1 MIPVITIEGATAS
14 GKSALAIALAEALNT
29 EIISA
34 DSRQVY
40 RYMDIGTAKITKE
53 EQKRVK
59 HHLIDIINPNES
71 YNAGAFVKDA
81 SIIIEKL
88 YSEGKIPLICGG
100 TGLYVKSLLKGLFS
114 LPPLPKEIRQN
125 LKQRL
130 EKEGPAVLY
139 AELLKLDPLF
149 ADKISENDTQRI
161 LRGLE
166 VALGTGI
173 PLSEHWQ
180 KQQLS
185 CKYNAFRILID
196 IPRPELYKRINLRM
210 EKMLAQG
217 LLDEIEKLLAWGYE
231 ENSPGLNC
239 LGYKEFLPYL
249 QKKAELKDCVLM
261 AAQHQRNYAKRQ
273 VTWYRKCSFDL
284 VISPSGITMPPS
296 FKNNRKNDVP
306 IVFWVDKA
314 INPPVF
320 LICQPPPL

>member
-14 GKSALAIALAEALNT
+14 GKSALAIVLAEALNT

-40 RYMDIGTAKITKE
+40 RYLDIGTAKVTKE

-59 HHLIDIINPNES
+59 HHLIDIINPDET

-88 YSEGKIPLICGG
+88 HSEGKIPVICGG
-100 TGLYVKSLLKGLFS
+100 TGLYIKALLKGLFS
-114 LPPLPKEIRQN
+114 LPPLPQEIRQN

-130 EKEGPAVLY
+130 KEEGLAALY
-139 AELLKLDPLF
+139 AELKSLDPLF
-149 ADKISENDTQRI
+149 AEKISENDTQRI

-166 VALGTGI
+166 VAIGTGI

-180 KQQLS
+180 KQKSS

-196 IPRPELYKRINLRM
+196 IPRPELYQRINQRI

-217 LLDEIEKLLAWGYE
+217 LLAEIENLFALGYD

-239 LGYKEFLPYL
+239 LGYKEFLPYF
-249 QKKAELKDCVLM
+249 KKEVGLEECILL

-273 VTWYRKCSFDL
+273 VTWYRKGNFDL
-284 VISPSGITMPPS
+284 VISPSGITT
-296 FKNNRKNDVP
+296 F
-306 IVFWVDKA
+306 
-314 INPPVF
+314 
-320 LICQPPPL
+320 

>member
-14 GKSALAIALAEALNT
+14 GKSALAIVLAEALNT

-40 RYMDIGTAKITKE
+40 RYLDIGTAKVTKE

-59 HHLIDIINPNES
+59 HHLIDIINPDET

-88 YSEGKIPLICGG
+88 HSEGKIPVICGG
-100 TGLYVKSLLKGLFS
+100 TGLYIKALLKGLFF
-114 LPPLPKEIRQN
+114 LPPLPQEIRQN

-130 EKEGPAVLY
+130 KEEGLAALY
-139 AELLKLDPLF
+139 AELKSLDPLF
-149 ADKISENDTQRI
+149 AEKISENDTQRI

-166 VALGTGI
+166 VAIGTGI

-180 KQQLS
+180 KQKSS

-196 IPRPELYKRINLRM
+196 IPRPELYQRINQRI

-217 LLDEIEKLLAWGYE
+217 LLAEIENLFALGYD

-239 LGYKEFLPYL
+239 LGYKEFLPYF
-249 QKKAELKDCVLM
+249 KKEAGLEECILL

-273 VTWYRKCSFDL
+273 VTWYRKGNFDL
-284 VISPSGITMPPS
+284 VISPSGITT
-296 FKNNRKNDVP
+296 F
-306 IVFWVDKA
+306 
-314 INPPVF
+314 
-320 LICQPPPL
+320 

>member
-14 GKSALAIALAEALNT
+14 GKSALAIVLAEALNT

-40 RYMDIGTAKITKE
+40 RYLDIGTAKVTKE

-59 HHLIDIINPNES
+59 HHLIDIINPDET

-88 YSEGKIPLICGG
+88 HSEGKIPVICGG
-100 TGLYVKSLLKGLFS
+100 TGLYIKALLKGLFF
-114 LPPLPKEIRQN
+114 LPPLPQEIRQN
-125 LKQRL
+125 LKQHL
-130 EKEGPAVLY
+130 KEEGLAALY
-139 AELLKLDPLF
+139 AELKSLDPLF
-149 ADKISENDTQRI
+149 AEKISENDTQRI

-166 VALGTGI
+166 VAIGTGI

-180 KQQLS
+180 KQKSS

-196 IPRPELYKRINLRM
+196 IPRPELYQRINQRI

-217 LLDEIEKLLAWGYE
+217 LLAEIENLFALGYD

-239 LGYKEFLPYL
+239 LGYKEFLPYF
-249 QKKAELKDCVLM
+249 KKEAGLEECILL

-273 VTWYRKCSFDL
+273 VTWYRKGNFDL
-284 VISPSGITMPPS
+284 VISPSGITT
-296 FKNNRKNDVP
+296 F
-306 IVFWVDKA
+306 
-314 INPPVF
+314 
-320 LICQPPPL
+320 

>member
-14 GKSALAIALAEALNT
+14 GKSALAIVLAEALNT

-40 RYMDIGTAKITKE
+40 RYLDIGTAKLTKE

-59 HHLIDIINPNES
+59 HHLIDIINPDET

-81 SIIIEKL
+81 SLIIEKL
-88 YSEGKIPLICGG
+88 HSEGKIPVICGG
-100 TGLYVKSLLKGLFS
+100 TGLYIKALLKGLFS
-114 LPPLPKEIRQN
+114 LPPLPQEIRQN

-130 EKEGPAVLY
+130 KEEGLAALY
-139 AELLKLDPLF
+139 AELKSLDPLF
-149 ADKISENDTQRI
+149 AEKISENDTQRI

-166 VALGTGI
+166 VAIGTGI

-180 KQQLS
+180 KQKSS

-196 IPRPELYKRINLRM
+196 IPRPELYQRINQRI

-217 LLDEIEKLLAWGYE
+217 LLAEIENLFALGYD

-239 LGYKEFLPYL
+239 LGYKEFLPYF
-249 QKKAELKDCVLM
+249 KKEAGLEECILL

-273 VTWYRKCSFDL
+273 VTWYRKGNFDL
-284 VISPSGITMPPS
+284 VISPSGITT
-296 FKNNRKNDVP
+296 F
-306 IVFWVDKA
+306 
-314 INPPVF
+314 
-320 LICQPPPL
+320 

>member
-40 RYMDIGTAKITKE
+40 RFMDIGTAKVTKE
-53 EQKRVK
+53 EQKRIK
-59 HHLIDIINPNES
+59 HHLIDIINPSEN
-71 YNAGAFVKDA
+71 YNAGAFLKDA

-88 YSEGKIPLICGG
+88 HSEGKIPVICGG
-100 TGLYVKSLLKGLFS
+100 TGLYVKALLKGLFT
-114 LPPLPKEIRQN
+114 LPPLPEKIRHS

-130 EKEGPAVLY
+130 KNEGIAVLY

-149 ADKISENDTQRI
+149 ANKISENDTQRI

-166 VALGTGI
+166 VVMGTGI
-173 PLSEHWQ
+173 PLSDHWQ
-180 KQQLS
+180 KQKLS

-210 EKMLAQG
+210 EKMLDQG
-217 LLDEIEKLLAWGYE
+217 LLDEIENLFALGYT

-249 QKKAELKDCVLM
+249 QKK
-261 AAQHQRNYAKRQ
+261 QN
-273 VTWYRKCSFDL
+273 
-284 VISPSGITMPPS
+284 
-296 FKNNRKNDVP
+296 
-306 IVFWVDKA
+306 
-314 INPPVF
+314 
-320 LICQPPPL
+320 

>member
-14 GKSALAIALAEALNT
+14 GKSALAIVLAEALNT

-40 RYMDIGTAKITKE
+40 RYLDIGTAKVTKE

-59 HHLIDIINPNES
+59 HHLIDIINPDET

-81 SIIIEKL
+81 SLIIEKL
-88 YSEGKIPLICGG
+88 HSEGKIPVICGG
-100 TGLYVKSLLKGLFS
+100 TGLYIKALLKGLFF
-114 LPPLPKEIRQN
+114 LPPLPQEIRQN
-125 LKQRL
+125 LKQHL
-130 EKEGPAVLY
+130 KEEGLAALY
-139 AELLKLDPLF
+139 AELKSLDPLF
-149 ADKISENDTQRI
+149 AEKISENDTQRI

-166 VALGTGI
+166 VAIGTGI

-180 KQQLS
+180 KQKSS

-196 IPRPELYKRINLRM
+196 IPRPELYQRINQRI

-217 LLDEIEKLLAWGYE
+217 LLAEIENLFALGYD

-239 LGYKEFLPYL
+239 LGYKEFLPYF
-249 QKKAELKDCVLM
+249 KKEAGLEECILL

-273 VTWYRKCSFDL
+273 VTWYRKGNFDL
-284 VISPSGITMPPS
+284 VISPSGITT
-296 FKNNRKNDVP
+296 F
-306 IVFWVDKA
+306 
-314 INPPVF
+314 
-320 LICQPPPL
+320 

>member
-40 RYMDIGTAKITKE
+40 RYLDIGTAKVTKE

-59 HHLIDIINPNES
+59 HHLIDIINPDET

-81 SIIIEKL
+81 SLIIEKL
-88 YSEGKIPLICGG
+88 HSEGKIPVICGG
-100 TGLYVKSLLKGLFS
+100 TGLYIKALLKGLFF
-114 LPPLPKEIRQN
+114 LPPLPQEIRQN

-130 EKEGPAVLY
+130 KEEGLAALY
-139 AELLKLDPLF
+139 AELKSLDPLF

-166 VALGTGI
+166 VAIGTGI

-180 KQQLS
+180 KQKSS

-196 IPRPELYKRINLRM
+196 IPRPELYQRINQRI

-217 LLDEIEKLLAWGYE
+217 LLAEIENLFALGYD

-239 LGYKEFLPYL
+239 LGYKEFLPYF
-249 QKKAELKDCVLM
+249 KKEAGLDECILL

-273 VTWYRKCSFDL
+273 VTWYRKGNFDL
-284 VISPSGITMPPS
+284 VISPSGITT
-296 FKNNRKNDVP
+296 F
-306 IVFWVDKA
+306 
-314 INPPVF
+314 
-320 LICQPPPL
+320 

>member
-14 GKSALAIALAEALNT
+14 GKSALAIVLAEALNT

-40 RYMDIGTAKITKE
+40 RYLDIGTAKVTKE

-59 HHLIDIINPNES
+59 HHLIDIINPDET

-81 SIIIEKL
+81 SLIIEKL
-88 YSEGKIPLICGG
+88 HSEGKIPVICGG
-100 TGLYVKSLLKGLFS
+100 TGLYIKALLKGLFS
-114 LPPLPKEIRQN
+114 LPPLPQEIRQN
-125 LKQRL
+125 LKQHL
-130 EKEGPAVLY
+130 KEEGLAALY
-139 AELLKLDPLF
+139 AELKSLDPLF
-149 ADKISENDTQRI
+149 AEKISENDTQRI

-166 VALGTGI
+166 VAIGTGI

-180 KQQLS
+180 KQKSS

-196 IPRPELYKRINLRM
+196 IPRPELYQRINQRI

-217 LLDEIEKLLAWGYE
+217 LLAEIENLFALGYD

-239 LGYKEFLPYL
+239 LGYKEFLPYF
-249 QKKAELKDCVLM
+249 KKEAGLEECILL

-273 VTWYRKCSFDL
+273 VTWYRKGNFDL
-284 VISPSGITMPPS
+284 VISPSGITT
-296 FKNNRKNDVP
+296 F
-306 IVFWVDKA
+306 
-314 INPPVF
+314 
-320 LICQPPPL
+320 

>member
-14 GKSALAIALAEALNT
+14 GKSALAIVLAEALNT

-40 RYMDIGTAKITKE
+40 RYLDIGTAKVTKE

-59 HHLIDIINPNES
+59 HHLIDIINPDET

-81 SIIIEKL
+81 SLIIEKL
-88 YSEGKIPLICGG
+88 HSEGKIPVICGG
-100 TGLYVKSLLKGLFS
+100 TGLYIKALLKGLFS
-114 LPPLPKEIRQN
+114 LPPLPQEIRQN

-130 EKEGPAVLY
+130 KEEGLAALY
-139 AELLKLDPLF
+139 AELKSLDPLF
-149 ADKISENDTQRI
+149 AEKISENDTQRI

-166 VALGTGI
+166 VAIGTGI

-180 KQQLS
+180 KQKSS

-196 IPRPELYKRINLRM
+196 IPRPELYQRINQRI

-217 LLDEIEKLLAWGYE
+217 LLAEIENLFALGYD

-239 LGYKEFLPYL
+239 LGYKEFLPYF
-249 QKKAELKDCVLM
+249 KKEAGLEECILL

-273 VTWYRKCSFDL
+273 VTWYRKGNFDL
-284 VISPSGITMPPS
+284 VISPSEITT
-296 FKNNRKNDVP
+296 F
-306 IVFWVDKA
+306 
-314 INPPVF
+314 
-320 LICQPPPL
+320 

>member
-14 GKSALAIALAEALNT
+14 GKSALAIVLAEALNT

-40 RYMDIGTAKITKE
+40 RYLDIGTAKVTKE

-59 HHLIDIINPNES
+59 HHLIDIINPDET

-88 YSEGKIPLICGG
+88 HSEGKIPVICGG
-100 TGLYVKSLLKGLFS
+100 TGLYIKALLKGLFS
-114 LPPLPKEIRQN
+114 LPPLPQEIRQN
-125 LKQRL
+125 LKQHL
-130 EKEGPAVLY
+130 KEEGLAALY
-139 AELLKLDPLF
+139 AELKSLDPLF
-149 ADKISENDTQRI
+149 AEKISENDTQRI

-166 VALGTGI
+166 VAIGTGI

-180 KQQLS
+180 KQKSS

-196 IPRPELYKRINLRM
+196 IPRPELYQRINQRI

-217 LLDEIEKLLAWGYE
+217 LLAEIENLFALGYD

-239 LGYKEFLPYL
+239 LGYKEFLPYF
-249 QKKAELKDCVLM
+249 KKEAGLEECILL

-273 VTWYRKCSFDL
+273 VTWYRKGNFDL
-284 VISPSGITMPPS
+284 VISPSGITT
-296 FKNNRKNDVP
+296 F
-306 IVFWVDKA
+306 
-314 INPPVF
+314 
-320 LICQPPPL
+320 

>member
-14 GKSALAIALAEALNT
+14 GKSALAIVLAEALNT

-40 RYMDIGTAKITKE
+40 RYLDIGTAKVTKE

-59 HHLIDIINPNES
+59 HHLIDIINPDET

-81 SIIIEKL
+81 SLIIEKL
-88 YSEGKIPLICGG
+88 HSEGKIPVICGG
-100 TGLYVKSLLKGLFS
+100 TGLYIKALLKGLFF
-114 LPPLPKEIRQN
+114 LPPLPQEIRQN

-130 EKEGPAVLY
+130 KEEGLAALY
-139 AELLKLDPLF
+139 AELKSLDPLF

-166 VALGTGI
+166 VAIGTGI

-180 KQQLS
+180 KQKSS

-196 IPRPELYKRINLRM
+196 IPRPELYQRINQRI

-217 LLDEIEKLLAWGYE
+217 LLAEIENLFALGYD

-239 LGYKEFLPYL
+239 LGYKEFLPYF
-249 QKKAELKDCVLM
+249 KKEAGLEECILL

-273 VTWYRKCSFDL
+273 VTWYRKGNFDL
-284 VISPSGITMPPS
+284 VISPSEITT
-296 FKNNRKNDVP
+296 F
-306 IVFWVDKA
+306 
-314 INPPVF
+314 
-320 LICQPPPL
+320 

>member
-14 GKSALAIALAEALNT
+14 GKSALAIVLAEALNT

-40 RYMDIGTAKITKE
+40 RYLDIGTAKVTKE

-59 HHLIDIINPNES
+59 HHLIDIINPDET
-71 YNAGAFVKDA
+71 YNAGALVKDA
-81 SIIIEKL
+81 SLIIEKL
-88 YSEGKIPLICGG
+88 HSEGKIPIICGG
-100 TGLYVKSLLKGLFS
+100 TGLYIKALLKGLFF
-114 LPPLPKEIRQN
+114 LPPLPQEIRQN

-130 EKEGPAVLY
+130 KEEGLAALY
-139 AELLKLDPLF
+139 AELKSLDPLF
-149 ADKISENDTQRI
+149 AEKISENDTQRI

-166 VALGTGI
+166 VAIGTGI

-180 KQQLS
+180 KQKSS

-196 IPRPELYKRINLRM
+196 IPRPELYQRINQRI

-217 LLDEIEKLLAWGYE
+217 LLAEIENLFALGYD

-239 LGYKEFLPYL
+239 LGYKEFLPYF
-249 QKKAELKDCVLM
+249 KKEAGLEECILL

-273 VTWYRKCSFDL
+273 VTWYRKGNFDL
-284 VISPSGITMPPS
+284 VISPSGITT
-296 FKNNRKNDVP
+296 F
-306 IVFWVDKA
+306 
-314 INPPVF
+314 
-320 LICQPPPL
+320 

>member
-14 GKSALAIALAEALNT
+14 GKSALAIVLAEALNT

-40 RYMDIGTAKITKE
+40 RYLDIGTAKVTKE

-59 HHLIDIINPNES
+59 HHLIDIINPDET

-81 SIIIEKL
+81 SLIIEKL
-88 YSEGKIPLICGG
+88 HSEGKIPVICGG
-100 TGLYVKSLLKGLFS
+100 TGLYIKALLKGLFF
-114 LPPLPKEIRQN
+114 LPPLPQEIRQN
-125 LKQRL
+125 LKQHL
-130 EKEGPAVLY
+130 KEEGLAALY
-139 AELLKLDPLF
+139 AELKSLDPLF
-149 ADKISENDTQRI
+149 AEKISENDTQRI

-166 VALGTGI
+166 VAIGTGI

-180 KQQLS
+180 KQKSS

-196 IPRPELYKRINLRM
+196 IPRPELYQRINQRI

-217 LLDEIEKLLAWGYE
+217 LLAEIENLFALGYD

-239 LGYKEFLPYL
+239 LGYKEFLPYF
-249 QKKAELKDCVLM
+249 KKEVGLEECILL

-273 VTWYRKCSFDL
+273 VTWYRKGNFDL
-284 VISPSGITMPPS
+284 VISPSEITT
-296 FKNNRKNDVP
+296 F
-306 IVFWVDKA
+306 
-314 INPPVF
+314 
-320 LICQPPPL
+320 

>member
-14 GKSALAIALAEALNT
+14 GKSALAIVLAEALNT

-40 RYMDIGTAKITKE
+40 RYLDIGTAKVTKE

-59 HHLIDIINPNES
+59 HHLIDIINPDET

-88 YSEGKIPLICGG
+88 HSEGKIPVICGG
-100 TGLYVKSLLKGLFS
+100 TGLYIKALLKGLFS
-114 LPPLPKEIRQN
+114 LPPLPQEIRQN

-130 EKEGPAVLY
+130 KEEGLAALY
-139 AELLKLDPLF
+139 AELKSLDPLF
-149 ADKISENDTQRI
+149 AEKISENDTQRI

-166 VALGTGI
+166 VAIGTGI

-180 KQQLS
+180 KQKSS

-196 IPRPELYKRINLRM
+196 IPRPELYQRINQRI

-217 LLDEIEKLLAWGYE
+217 LLAEIENLFALGYD
-231 ENSPGLNC
+231 ENSPGLSC
-239 LGYKEFLPYL
+239 LGYKEFLPYF
-249 QKKAELKDCVLM
+249 KKEAGLEECILL

-273 VTWYRKCSFDL
+273 VTWYRKGNFDL
-284 VISPSGITMPPS
+284 VISPSGITT
-296 FKNNRKNDVP
+296 F
-306 IVFWVDKA
+306 
-314 INPPVF
+314 
-320 LICQPPPL
+320 

>member
-14 GKSALAIALAEALNT
+14 GKSALAIVLAEALNT

-40 RYMDIGTAKITKE
+40 RYLDIGTAKLTKE

-59 HHLIDIINPNES
+59 HHLIDIINPDET

-88 YSEGKIPLICGG
+88 HSEGKIPVICGG
-100 TGLYVKSLLKGLFS
+100 TGLYIKALLKGLFS
-114 LPPLPKEIRQN
+114 LPPLPQEIRQN

-130 EKEGPAVLY
+130 KEEGLAALY
-139 AELLKLDPLF
+139 AELKILDPLF
-149 ADKISENDTQRI
+149 AEKISENDTQRI

-166 VALGTGI
+166 VAIGTGI

-180 KQQLS
+180 KQKSS

-196 IPRPELYKRINLRM
+196 IPRPELYQRINQRI

-217 LLDEIEKLLAWGYE
+217 LLAEIENLFALGYD

-239 LGYKEFLPYL
+239 LGYKEFLPYF
-249 QKKAELKDCVLM
+249 KKEAGLEECILL

-273 VTWYRKCSFDL
+273 VTWYRKGNFDL
-284 VISPSGITMPPS
+284 VISPSGITT
-296 FKNNRKNDVP
+296 F
-306 IVFWVDKA
+306 
-314 INPPVF
+314 
-320 LICQPPPL
+320 

>member
-14 GKSALAIALAEALNT
+14 GKSALAIVLAEALNT

-40 RYMDIGTAKITKE
+40 RYLDIGTAKVTKE

-59 HHLIDIINPNES
+59 HHLIDIINPDET

-81 SIIIEKL
+81 SLIIEKL
-88 YSEGKIPLICGG
+88 HSEGKIPVICGG
-100 TGLYVKSLLKGLFS
+100 TGLYIKALLKGLFS
-114 LPPLPKEIRQN
+114 LPPLPQEIRQN

-130 EKEGPAVLY
+130 KEEGLAALY
-139 AELLKLDPLF
+139 AELKSLDPLF
-149 ADKISENDTQRI
+149 AEKISENDTQRI

-166 VALGTGI
+166 VAIGTGI

-180 KQQLS
+180 KQKSS

-196 IPRPELYKRINLRM
+196 IPRSELYQRINQRI
-210 EKMLAQG
+210 EKMLDQG
-217 LLDEIEKLLAWGYE
+217 LLAEIENLFALGYD

-239 LGYKEFLPYL
+239 LGYKEFLPYF
-249 QKKAELKDCVLM
+249 KKEAGLEECILL

-273 VTWYRKCSFDL
+273 VTWYRKGNFDL
-284 VISPSGITMPPS
+284 VISPSGITT
-296 FKNNRKNDVP
+296 F
-306 IVFWVDKA
+306 
-314 INPPVF
+314 
-320 LICQPPPL
+320 

>member
-14 GKSALAIALAEALNT
+14 GKSALAIVLAEALNT

-40 RYMDIGTAKITKE
+40 RYLDIGTAKLTKE

-59 HHLIDIINPNES
+59 HHLIDIINPDET

-81 SIIIEKL
+81 SLIIEKL
-88 YSEGKIPLICGG
+88 HSEGKIPVICGG
-100 TGLYVKSLLKGLFS
+100 TGLYIKALLKGLFF
-114 LPPLPKEIRQN
+114 LPPLPQEIRQN

-130 EKEGPAVLY
+130 KEEGLAALY
-139 AELLKLDPLF
+139 TDLKSLDPLF
-149 ADKISENDTQRI
+149 AEKISENDTQRI

-166 VALGTGI
+166 VAIGTGI

-180 KQQLS
+180 KQKSS

-196 IPRPELYKRINLRM
+196 IPRPELYQRINQRI

-217 LLDEIEKLLAWGYE
+217 LLAEIENLFALGYD

-239 LGYKEFLPYL
+239 LGYKEFLPYF
-249 QKKAELKDCVLM
+249 KKEAGLEECILL

-273 VTWYRKCSFDL
+273 VTWYRKGNFDL
-284 VISPSGITMPPS
+284 VISPSGITT
-296 FKNNRKNDVP
+296 F
-306 IVFWVDKA
+306 
-314 INPPVF
+314 
-320 LICQPPPL
+320 

>member
-14 GKSALAIALAEALNT
+14 GKSALAIVLAEALNT

-40 RYMDIGTAKITKE
+40 RYLDIGTAKVTKE

-59 HHLIDIINPNES
+59 HHLIDIINPDET

-81 SIIIEKL
+81 SLIIEKL
-88 YSEGKIPLICGG
+88 HSEGKIPVICGG
-100 TGLYVKSLLKGLFS
+100 TGLYIKALLKGLFFLS
-114 LPPLPKEIRQN
+114 PLPHEIRQN

-130 EKEGPAVLY
+130 KEEGLAALY
-139 AELLKLDPLF
+139 AELKSLDPLF
-149 ADKISENDTQRI
+149 AEKISENDTQRI

-166 VALGTGI
+166 VAIGTGI

-180 KQQLS
+180 KQKSS

-196 IPRPELYKRINLRM
+196 IPRPELYQRINQRI

-217 LLDEIEKLLAWGYE
+217 LLAEIENLFALGYD

-239 LGYKEFLPYL
+239 LGYKEFLPYF
-249 QKKAELKDCVLM
+249 KKEAGLEECILL

-273 VTWYRKCSFDL
+273 VTWYRKGNFDL
-284 VISPSGITMPPS
+284 VISPSEITT
-296 FKNNRKNDVP
+296 F
-306 IVFWVDKA
+306 
-314 INPPVF
+314 
-320 LICQPPPL
+320 

>member
-40 RYMDIGTAKITKE
+40 RFMDIGTAKVTKE
-53 EQKRVK
+53 EQKRIK
-59 HHLIDIINPNES
+59 HHLIDIINPSEN
-71 YNAGAFVKDA
+71 YNAGAFLKDA

-88 YSEGKIPLICGG
+88 HSEGKIPVICGG
-100 TGLYVKSLLKGLFS
+100 TGLYVKALLKGLFT
-114 LPPLPKEIRQN
+114 LPPLPEKIRHS

-130 EKEGPAVLY
+130 KNEGIAVLY

-149 ADKISENDTQRI
+149 ANKISENDTQRI

-166 VALGTGI
+166 VVMGTGI
-173 PLSEHWQ
+173 PLSDHWQ
-180 KQQLS
+180 KQKLS

-210 EKMLAQG
+210 EKMLDQG
-217 LLDEIEKLLAWGYE
+217 LLDEIENLFALGYT

-239 LGYKEFLPYL
+239 LGYKEFLPYF
-249 QKKAELKDCVLM
+249 KKEAGIEECILS
-261 AAQHQRNYAKRQ
+261 ATQHQRNYAKRQ

-306 IVFWVDKA
+306 VV
-314 INPPVF
+314 
-320 LICQPPPL
+320 

>member
-40 RYMDIGTAKITKE
+40 RFMDIGTAKVTKE
-53 EQKRVK
+53 EQKRIK
-59 HHLIDIINPNES
+59 HHLIDIINPAEN

-88 YSEGKIPLICGG
+88 HSEGKIPVICGG
-100 TGLYVKSLLKGLFS
+100 TGLYVKALLKGLFT
-114 LPPLPKEIRQN
+114 LPPLPEKIRHS

-130 EKEGPAVLY
+130 KNEGIAVLY

-149 ADKISENDTQRI
+149 ANKISENDTQRI

-166 VALGTGI
+166 VVMGTGI
-173 PLSEHWQ
+173 PLSDHWQ
-180 KQQLS
+180 KQKLS

-210 EKMLAQG
+210 EKMLDQG
-217 LLDEIEKLLAWGYE
+217 LLDEIENLFALGYT

-239 LGYKEFLPYL
+239 LGYKEFLPYF
-249 QKKAELKDCVLM
+249 KKEAGIEECILS
-261 AAQHQRNYAKRQ
+261 ATQHQRNYAKRQ
-273 VTWYRKCSFDL
+273 VTWYRKCTFDL
-284 VISPSGITMPPS
+284 VISPSGITA
-296 FKNNRKNDVP
+296 F
-306 IVFWVDKA
+306 
-314 INPPVF
+314 
-320 LICQPPPL
+320 

>member
-14 GKSALAIALAEALNT
+14 GKSALAIVLAEALNT

-40 RYMDIGTAKITKE
+40 CYLDIGTAKVTKE

-59 HHLIDIINPNES
+59 HHLIDIINPDET

-81 SIIIEKL
+81 SLIIEKL
-88 YSEGKIPLICGG
+88 HSEGKIPVICGG
-100 TGLYVKSLLKGLFS
+100 TGLYIKALLKGLFS
-114 LPPLPKEIRQN
+114 LPPLPQKIRQN

-130 EKEGPAVLY
+130 KEEGLAALY
-139 AELLKLDPLF
+139 AELKSLDPLF
-149 ADKISENDTQRI
+149 AEKISENDTQRI

-166 VALGTGI
+166 VAIGTGI

-180 KQQLS
+180 KQKSS

-196 IPRPELYKRINLRM
+196 IPRPELYQRINQRI

-217 LLDEIEKLLAWGYE
+217 LLAEIENLFALGYD

-239 LGYKEFLPYL
+239 LGYKEFLPYF
-249 QKKAELKDCVLM
+249 KKEAGLEECILL

-273 VTWYRKCSFDL
+273 VTWYRKGNFDL
-284 VISPSGITMPPS
+284 VISPSGITT
-296 FKNNRKNDVP
+296 F
-306 IVFWVDKA
+306 
-314 INPPVF
+314 
-320 LICQPPPL
+320 

>member
-14 GKSALAIALAEALNT
+14 GKSALAIVLAEALNT

-40 RYMDIGTAKITKE
+40 RYLDIGTAKVTKE

-59 HHLIDIINPNES
+59 HHLINIINPDET

-81 SIIIEKL
+81 SLIIEKL
-88 YSEGKIPLICGG
+88 HSEGKIPVICGG
-100 TGLYVKSLLKGLFS
+100 TGLYIKALLKGLFF
-114 LPPLPKEIRQN
+114 LPPLPQEIRQN

-130 EKEGPAVLY
+130 KEEGLAALY
-139 AELLKLDPLF
+139 TDLKSLDPLF
-149 ADKISENDTQRI
+149 AEKISENDSQRI

-166 VALGTGI
+166 VAIGTGI

-180 KQQLS
+180 KQKSS

-196 IPRPELYKRINLRM
+196 IPRPELYQRINQRI

-217 LLDEIEKLLAWGYE
+217 LLAEIENLFALGYD

-239 LGYKEFLPYL
+239 LGYKEFLPYF
-249 QKKAELKDCVLM
+249 KKEAGLEECILL

-273 VTWYRKCSFDL
+273 VTWYRKGNFDL
-284 VISPSGITMPPS
+284 VISPSGITT
-296 FKNNRKNDVP
+296 F
-306 IVFWVDKA
+306 
-314 INPPVF
+314 
-320 LICQPPPL
+320 

>member
-14 GKSALAIALAEALNT
+14 GKSSLAIVLAEALNT

-40 RYMDIGTAKITKE
+40 RYLDIGTAKVTKE

-59 HHLIDIINPNES
+59 HHLIDIINPDET
-71 YNAGAFVKDA
+71 YNAGTFVKDA
-81 SIIIEKL
+81 SLIIEKL
-88 YSEGKIPLICGG
+88 HSEGKIPVICGG
-100 TGLYVKSLLKGLFS
+100 TGLYIKALLKGLFS
-114 LPPLPKEIRQN
+114 LPPLPQEIRQN

-130 EKEGPAVLY
+130 KEEGLAALY
-139 AELLKLDPLF
+139 AELKSLDPLF
-149 ADKISENDTQRI
+149 AEKISENDTQRI

-166 VALGTGI
+166 VAIGTGI

-180 KQQLS
+180 KQKSS

-196 IPRPELYKRINLRM
+196 IPRPELYQRINQRI

-217 LLDEIEKLLAWGYE
+217 LLAEIENLFALGYD

-239 LGYKEFLPYL
+239 LGYKEFLPYF
-249 QKKAELKDCVLM
+249 KKEAGLEECILL

-273 VTWYRKCSFDL
+273 VTWYRKGNFDL
-284 VISPSGITMPPS
+284 VISPSGITT
-296 FKNNRKNDVP
+296 F
-306 IVFWVDKA
+306 
-314 INPPVF
+314 
-320 LICQPPPL
+320 

>member
-14 GKSALAIALAEALNT
+14 GKSALAIVLAEALNT

-40 RYMDIGTAKITKE
+40 RYLDIGTAKVTKE

-59 HHLIDIINPNES
+59 HHLIDIINPDET

-88 YSEGKIPLICGG
+88 HSEGKIPVICGG
-100 TGLYVKSLLKGLFS
+100 TGLYIKALLKGLFS
-114 LPPLPKEIRQN
+114 LPPLPQEIRQN

-130 EKEGPAVLY
+130 KEEGLAALY
-139 AELLKLDPLF
+139 AELKSLDPLF

-166 VALGTGI
+166 VAIGTGI

-180 KQQLS
+180 KQKSS

-196 IPRPELYKRINLRM
+196 IPRPELYQRINQRI

-217 LLDEIEKLLAWGYE
+217 LLAEIENLFALGYD

-239 LGYKEFLPYL
+239 LGYKEFLPYF
-249 QKKAELKDCVLM
+249 KKEAGLEECILL

-273 VTWYRKCSFDL
+273 VTWYRKGNFDL
-284 VISPSGITMPPS
+284 VISPSGITT
-296 FKNNRKNDVP
+296 F
-306 IVFWVDKA
+306 
-314 INPPVF
+314 
-320 LICQPPPL
+320 

>member
-40 RYMDIGTAKITKE
+40 RFMDIGTAKVTKE
-53 EQKRVK
+53 EQKRIK
-59 HHLIDIINPNES
+59 HHLIDIINPAEN

-88 YSEGKIPLICGG
+88 HSEGKIPVICGG
-100 TGLYVKSLLKGLFS
+100 TGLYVKALLKGLFT
-114 LPPLPKEIRQN
+114 LPPLPEKIRHS

-130 EKEGPAVLY
+130 KNEGIAVLY

-149 ADKISENDTQRI
+149 ANKISENDTQRI

-166 VALGTGI
+166 VVMGTGI
-173 PLSEHWQ
+173 PLSDHWQ
-180 KQQLS
+180 KQKLS

-210 EKMLAQG
+210 EKMLDQG
-217 LLDEIEKLLAWGYE
+217 LLDEIENLFALGYT

-239 LGYKEFLPYL
+239 LGYKEFLPYF
-249 QKKAELKDCVLM
+249 KKEAGIEECILS

-273 VTWYRKCSFDL
+273 VTWYRKCTFDL
-284 VISPSGITMPPS
+284 VISPSGITA
-296 FKNNRKNDVP
+296 F
-306 IVFWVDKA
+306 
-314 INPPVF
+314 
-320 LICQPPPL
+320 

>member
-14 GKSALAIALAEALNT
+14 GKSALAIVLAEALNT

-40 RYMDIGTAKITKE
+40 RYLDIGTAKVTKE

-59 HHLIDIINPNES
+59 HHLIDIINPDET

-88 YSEGKIPLICGG
+88 HSEGKIPVICGG
-100 TGLYVKSLLKGLFS
+100 TGLYIKALLKGLFS
-114 LPPLPKEIRQN
+114 LPPLPQKIRQN

-130 EKEGPAVLY
+130 KEEGLAALY
-139 AELLKLDPLF
+139 AELKSLDPLF
-149 ADKISENDTQRI
+149 AEKISENDTQRI

-166 VALGTGI
+166 VAIGTGI

-180 KQQLS
+180 KQKSS

-196 IPRPELYKRINLRM
+196 IPRPELYQRINQRI

-217 LLDEIEKLLAWGYE
+217 LLAEIENLFALGYD

-239 LGYKEFLPYL
+239 LGYKEFLPYF
-249 QKKAELKDCVLM
+249 KKEVGLEECILL

-273 VTWYRKCSFDL
+273 VTWYRKGNFDL
-284 VISPSGITMPPS
+284 VISPSEITT
-296 FKNNRKNDVP
+296 F
-306 IVFWVDKA
+306 
-314 INPPVF
+314 
-320 LICQPPPL
+320 

>member
-14 GKSALAIALAEALNT
+14 GKSALAIVLAEALNT

-40 RYMDIGTAKITKE
+40 CYLDIGTAKVTKE

-59 HHLIDIINPNES
+59 HHLIDIINPDET
-71 YNAGAFVKDA
+71 YTAGAFDKDA

-88 YSEGKIPLICGG
+88 HSEGKIPVICGG
-100 TGLYVKSLLKGLFS
+100 TGLYIKALLKGLFS
-114 LPPLPKEIRQN
+114 LPPLPQEIRQN

-130 EKEGPAVLY
+130 KEEGLAALY
-139 AELLKLDPLF
+139 AELKSLDPLF
-149 ADKISENDTQRI
+149 AEKISENDTQRI

-166 VALGTGI
+166 VAIGTGI

-180 KQQLS
+180 KQKSS

-196 IPRPELYKRINLRM
+196 IPRPELYQRINQRI
-210 EKMLAQG
+210 EKMFAQG
-217 LLDEIEKLLAWGYE
+217 LLAEIENLFALGYD

-239 LGYKEFLPYL
+239 LGYKEFLPYF
-249 QKKAELKDCVLM
+249 KKEAGLEECILL

-273 VTWYRKCSFDL
+273 VTWYRKGNFDL
-284 VISPSGITMPPS
+284 VISPSGITT
-296 FKNNRKNDVP
+296 F
-306 IVFWVDKA
+306 
-314 INPPVF
+314 
-320 LICQPPPL
+320 

>member
-14 GKSALAIALAEALNT
+14 GKSALAIVLAEALNT

-40 RYMDIGTAKITKE
+40 RYLDIGTAKVTKE

-59 HHLIDIINPNES
+59 HHLIDIINPDET

-88 YSEGKIPLICGG
+88 HSEGKIPVICGG
-100 TGLYVKSLLKGLFS
+100 TGLYIKALLKGLFS
-114 LPPLPKEIRQN
+114 LPPLPQEIRQN

-130 EKEGPAVLY
+130 KEEGLAALY
-139 AELLKLDPLF
+139 AELKSLDPLF
-149 ADKISENDTQRI
+149 AEKISENDTQRI

-166 VALGTGI
+166 VAIGTGI

-180 KQQLS
+180 KQKSS

-196 IPRPELYKRINLRM
+196 IPRPELYQRINQRI

-217 LLDEIEKLLAWGYE
+217 LLAEIENLFALGYD

-239 LGYKEFLPYL
+239 LGYKEFLPYF
-249 QKKAELKDCVLM
+249 KKEAGLEECILL

-273 VTWYRKCSFDL
+273 VTWYRKGNFDL
-284 VISPSGITMPPS
+284 VISPSEITT
-296 FKNNRKNDVP
+296 F
-306 IVFWVDKA
+306 
-314 INPPVF
+314 
-320 LICQPPPL
+320 

>member
-14 GKSALAIALAEALNT
+14 GKSALAIVLAEALNT

-40 RYMDIGTAKITKE
+40 CYLDIGTAKVTKE

-59 HHLIDIINPNES
+59 HHLIDIINPDET

-81 SIIIEKL
+81 SLIIEKL
-88 YSEGKIPLICGG
+88 HSEGKIPIICGG
-100 TGLYVKSLLKGLFS
+100 TGLYIKALLKGLFS
-114 LPPLPKEIRQN
+114 LPPLPQEIRQN

-130 EKEGPAVLY
+130 KEEGLAALY
-139 AELLKLDPLF
+139 AELKSLDPRF
-149 ADKISENDTQRI
+149 AEKISENDTQRI

-166 VALGTGI
+166 VAIGTGI

-180 KQQLS
+180 KQKSS

-196 IPRPELYKRINLRM
+196 IPRPELYQRINQRI

-217 LLDEIEKLLAWGYE
+217 LLAEIENLFALGYD

-239 LGYKEFLPYL
+239 LGYKEFLPYF
-249 QKKAELKDCVLM
+249 KKEAGLEECILL

-273 VTWYRKCSFDL
+273 VTWYRKGNFDL
-284 VISPSGITMPPS
+284 VISPSEITT
-296 FKNNRKNDVP
+296 F
-306 IVFWVDKA
+306 
-314 INPPVF
+314 
-320 LICQPPPL
+320 

>member
-40 RYMDIGTAKITKE
+40 RYLDIGTAKVTKE

-59 HHLIDIINPNES
+59 HHLIDIINPDET

-81 SIIIEKL
+81 SLIIEKL
-88 YSEGKIPLICGG
+88 HSEGKIPVICGG
-100 TGLYVKSLLKGLFS
+100 TGLYIKALLKGLFF
-114 LPPLPKEIRQN
+114 LPPLPQEIRQN

-130 EKEGPAVLY
+130 KEEGLAALY
-139 AELLKLDPLF
+139 AELKSLDPLF
-149 ADKISENDTQRI
+149 AEKISENDTQRI

-166 VALGTGI
+166 VAIGTGI

-180 KQQLS
+180 KQKSS

-196 IPRPELYKRINLRM
+196 IPRPELYQRINQRI

-217 LLDEIEKLLAWGYE
+217 LLAEIENLFALGYD

-239 LGYKEFLPYL
+239 LGYKEFLPYF
-249 QKKAELKDCVLM
+249 KKEAGLEECILL

-273 VTWYRKCSFDL
+273 VTWYRKGNFDL
-284 VISPSGITMPPS
+284 VISPSGITT
-296 FKNNRKNDVP
+296 F
-306 IVFWVDKA
+306 
-314 INPPVF
+314 
-320 LICQPPPL
+320 

>member
-14 GKSALAIALAEALNT
+14 GKSALAIVLAEALNT

-40 RYMDIGTAKITKE
+40 RYLDIGTAKVTKE

-59 HHLIDIINPNES
+59 HHLIDIINPDET

-81 SIIIEKL
+81 SLIIEKL
-88 YSEGKIPLICGG
+88 HSEGKIPVICGG
-100 TGLYVKSLLKGLFS
+100 TGLYIKALLKGLFF
-114 LPPLPKEIRQN
+114 LPPLPQEIRQN

-130 EKEGPAVLY
+130 KEEGLAALY
-139 AELLKLDPLF
+139 AELKSLDPLF
-149 ADKISENDTQRI
+149 AEKISENDTQRI

-166 VALGTGI
+166 VAIGTGI

-180 KQQLS
+180 KQKSS

-196 IPRPELYKRINLRM
+196 IPRPELYQRINQRI

-217 LLDEIEKLLAWGYE
+217 LLAEIENLFALGYD

-239 LGYKEFLPYL
+239 LGYKEFLPYF
-249 QKKAELKDCVLM
+249 KKEAGLDECILL

-273 VTWYRKCSFDL
+273 VTWYRKGNFDL
-284 VISPSGITMPPS
+284 VISPSEITT
-296 FKNNRKNDVP
+296 F
-306 IVFWVDKA
+306 
-314 INPPVF
+314 
-320 LICQPPPL
+320 

>member
-14 GKSALAIALAEALNT
+14 GKSALAIVLAEALNT

-40 RYMDIGTAKITKE
+40 RYLDIGTAKVTKE

-59 HHLIDIINPNES
+59 HHLIDIINPDET

-81 SIIIEKL
+81 SLIIEKL
-88 YSEGKIPLICGG
+88 LSEGKIPVICGG
-100 TGLYVKSLLKGLFS
+100 TGLYIKALLKGLFS
-114 LPPLPKEIRQN
+114 LPPLPQEIRQN

-130 EKEGPAVLY
+130 KEEGLAALY
-139 AELLKLDPLF
+139 AELKSLDPLF
-149 ADKISENDTQRI
+149 AEKISENDTQRI

-166 VALGTGI
+166 VAIGTGI

-180 KQQLS
+180 KQKSS

-196 IPRPELYKRINLRM
+196 IPRPELYQRINQRI

-217 LLDEIEKLLAWGYE
+217 LLAEIENLFALGYD

-239 LGYKEFLPYL
+239 LGYKEFLPYF
-249 QKKAELKDCVLM
+249 KKEAGLEECILL

-273 VTWYRKCSFDL
+273 VTWYRKGNFDL
-284 VISPSGITMPPS
+284 VISPSGITT
-296 FKNNRKNDVP
+296 F
-306 IVFWVDKA
+306 
-314 INPPVF
+314 
-320 LICQPPPL
+320 

>member
-14 GKSALAIALAEALNT
+14 GKSALAIVLAEALNT

-40 RYMDIGTAKITKE
+40 RYLDIGTAKVTKE

-59 HHLIDIINPNES
+59 HHLIDIINPDET

-81 SIIIEKL
+81 SLIIEKL
-88 YSEGKIPLICGG
+88 HSEGKIPVICGG
-100 TGLYVKSLLKGLFS
+100 TGLYIKALLKGLFS
-114 LPPLPKEIRQN
+114 LPPLPQEIRQN

-130 EKEGPAVLY
+130 KEEGLAALY
-139 AELLKLDPLF
+139 TDLKSLDPLF
-149 ADKISENDTQRI
+149 AEKISENDTQRI

-166 VALGTGI
+166 VAIGTGI

-180 KQQLS
+180 KQKSS

-196 IPRPELYKRINLRM
+196 IPRPELYQRINQRI

-217 LLDEIEKLLAWGYE
+217 LLAEIENLFALGYD

-239 LGYKEFLPYL
+239 LGYKEFLPYF
-249 QKKAELKDCVLM
+249 KKEAGLEECILL

-273 VTWYRKCSFDL
+273 VTWYRKGNFDL
-284 VISPSGITMPPS
+284 VISPSGITT
-296 FKNNRKNDVP
+296 F
-306 IVFWVDKA
+306 
-314 INPPVF
+314 
-320 LICQPPPL
+320 

>member
-14 GKSALAIALAEALNT
+14 GKSALAIVLAEALNT

-40 RYMDIGTAKITKE
+40 RYLDIGTAKVTKE

-59 HHLIDIINPNES
+59 HHLIDIINPDET

-81 SIIIEKL
+81 SLIIEKL
-88 YSEGKIPLICGG
+88 HSEGKIPVICGG
-100 TGLYVKSLLKGLFS
+100 TGLYIKALLKGLFF
-114 LPPLPKEIRQN
+114 LPPLPQEIRQN

-130 EKEGPAVLY
+130 KEEGLAALY
-139 AELLKLDPLF
+139 AELKSLDPLF
-149 ADKISENDTQRI
+149 AEKISENDTQRI

-166 VALGTGI
+166 VAIGTGI

-180 KQQLS
+180 KQKSS

-196 IPRPELYKRINLRM
+196 IPRPELYQRINQRI

-217 LLDEIEKLLAWGYE
+217 LLAEIENLFALGYD

-239 LGYKEFLPYL
+239 LGYKEFLPYF
-249 QKKAELKDCVLM
+249 KKEAGLEECILL

-273 VTWYRKCSFDL
+273 VTWYRKGNFDL
-284 VISPSGITMPPS
+284 VISPSGITT
-296 FKNNRKNDVP
+296 F
-306 IVFWVDKA
+306 
-314 INPPVF
+314 
-320 LICQPPPL
+320 